1 MILADDWFLEQQ
13 GMPTHK
19 AVIQTAGKTI
29 MRRAG
34 VGKWWI
40 FTRSRMT
47 RRMAGLIL
55 CVPVRLR
62 QLHRHL
68 LGLWCELVVALGI
81 VSGHRSGLPGPES
94 RLLHHLAGFRPLW

>member
-29 MRRAG
+29 MRRVG
-34 VGKWWI
+34 VGRWWI

-68 LGLWCELVVALGI
+68 LGLSGELGVETLEYAIIQRQNV
-81 VSGHRSGLPGPES
+81 
-94 RLLHHLAGFRPLW
+94 LLDRVLDEQILEFT